1 MRQRL
6 TVRPGITILAA
17 AGRPSASSANSNITS
32 FMLLKIMTG
41 KGLPPH
47 GGCWGGP
54 PPGRRRG
61 PPGPPGPRDSC
72 IDGSPPSPRSISA
85 SWRRFRA
92 RGRTC
97 PIGRSRARFVVVQ
110 LHLGP
115 GADRHGFDA
124 RPLGQGPGSRLG
136 IGHHSWPQPTRP
148 PLRRRKATAQR
159 HVGPEGR
166 LVYTSADRD
175 GQNGNSGWN
184 VLTGGSHVVQ
194 ESAPSR
200 TQMSTTHA
208 WRFRRLRARVSLV
221 IPW

>member
-1 MRQRL
+1 MLLLALDVDVLRPLKTLVPEAPQAEAAVVEHVLPQPVLATARRL
-6 TVRPGITILAA
+6 ILAL
-17 AGRPSASSANSNITS
+17 G
-32 FMLLKIMTG
+32 LQEELV
-41 KGLPPH
+41 GLPVLFLGRVGRLRH
-47 GGCWGGP
+47 GAPGGD
-54 PPGRRRG
+54 R
-61 PPGPPGPRDSC
+61 
-72 IDGSPPSPRSISA
+72 
-85 SWRRFRA
+85 
-92 RGRTC
+92 
-97 PIGRSRARFVVVQ
+97 IGGLSD
-110 LHLGP
+110 LGP

-148 PLRRRKATAQR
+148 LLRRLKATAQR

>member
-1 MRQRL
+1 MRSPIH
-6 TVRPGITILAA
+6 RPEIEGIKGGTNTNWADFPQCSWPTAVTAATTHPKTAPRAA
-17 AGRPSASSANSNITS
+17 APALQVTSDDEMNRYTRYARPI
-32 FMLLKIMTG
+32 
-41 KGLPPH
+41 
-47 GGCWGGP
+47 
-54 PPGRRRG
+54 
-61 PPGPPGPRDSC
+61 SC
-72 IDGSPPSPRSISA
+72 QGA
-85 SWRRFRA
+85 CA
-92 RGRTC
+92 RIIQGQREGV
-97 PIGRSRARFVVVQ
+97 GRSRVKAAHHSPAVRGRFVVVQ

-148 PLRRRKATAQR
+148 PLRRLKATAQR

-166 LVYTSADRD
+166 LVYTSAGRD
-175 GQNGNSGWN
+175 GRNGNSGWN

>member
-1 MRQRL
+1 MSRGDGL
-6 TVRPGITILAA
+6 D
-17 AGRPSASSANSNITS
+17 
-32 FMLLKIMTG
+32 LLKPFLPGLESALDDPDVSEIM
-41 KGLPPH
+41 
-47 GGCWGGP
+47 
-54 PPGRRRG
+54 
-61 PPGPPGPRDSC
+61 
-72 IDGSPPSPRSISA
+72 IN
-85 SWRRFRA
+85 
-92 RGRTC
+92 
-97 PIGRSRARFVVVQ
+97 
-110 LHLGP
+110 GP
-115 GADRHGFDA
+115 GNVWHGFDA

-148 PLRRRKATAQR
+148 PLRRLKATAQR